1 MSERKTIHISTSRPT
16 YAVCVVG
23 TEIIIDVY
31 RSMPPDAVCFDVRG
45 TRGTDIT
52 ILYNPTKLSEPRGTS
67 IKWPL
72 NKEVEVVVCPKASSA
87 NVNGIKVKVSY
98 YGNDGNTTLG
108 IAMLYLTSVEISLDV
123 DTSRNGV
130 VNKNGNDKTS
140 WTWGPDGHGAV
151 LLVNCDKD
159 NVYSKNMDNDDTRIS
174 KDEELKDFS
183 QMILT
188 VRGPDAIFHDYKLL
202 LHIALSD
209 LDKVGVF
216 RHHGGT
222 NSRFEHVLGTDKLY
236 YEVERKVGEEE
247 IIFYVEGLTFPDVG
261 FSGLVTINLNLQDT
275 AVQGLPVFT
284 DMVVFRVAPWIM
296 TPNTL
301 EPVEVFV
308 CSVPNNST
316 FLAEVTD
323 LVERKA
329 RCKLTVCGI
338 MDNRGDRWI
347 QDEMEFG
354 YTQAPQKSF
363 PVVFDSP
370 RDGKLKDFPFKKIL
384 GPDFGYVTREP
395 VPMYDVS
402 SLDSFGNLEV
412 SPPVTVNGKV
422 YPLGRILI
430 GSSMPRSGGRKMTKV
445 ARDFLFAQKVQAPV
459 ELFSDWLQVGHVD
472 EFMTFV
478 PSSDRKGFRLL
489 LASPNACYQL
499 FEEIK
504 QQGYGDAAMFQG
516 LSVPQPT
523 INNILKDKF
532 LKKENDYFQNCI
544 DWNRDILKKQ
554 LGLTEQD
561 IVDIPILFK
570 MENGFADAYFPNMV
584 NLVVLGKDLGVAKPF
599 GPIINGKCCLEKAMI
614 SLLEPLGLRCTFID
628 DYYSY
633 HLNLG
638 EVHCGT
644 NVRRKPFPI
653 KWWNTI
659 P

>member
-1 MSERKTIHISTSRPT
+1 
-16 YAVCVVG
+16 
-23 TEIIIDVY
+23 
-31 RSMPPDAVCFDVRG
+31 MPPNAFSFDVRG
-45 TRGTDIT
+45 TRGIDIS
-52 ILYNPTKLSEPRGTS
+52 ILYNPTTVSQPRGTS

-72 NKEVEVVVCPKASSA
+72 DKEVEVVVTPQAPST
-87 NVNGIKVKVSY
+87 NVNNIKVKVSY
-98 YGNDGNTTLG
+98 YGIDGNTTLG
-108 IAMLYLTSVEISLDV
+108 IAMLYLTCVELSLDV
-123 DTSRNGV
+123 DTNRSGT
-130 VNKNGNDKTS
+130 VNKNGKDKAS
-140 WTWGPDGHGAV
+140 WTWGPDGQGAI

-159 NVYSKNMDNDDTRIS
+159 NVSSKNMDNYDTRIS
-174 KDEELKDFS
+174 KDEELNDFS

-188 VRGPDAIFHDYKLL
+188 VRGPDATFHDFKLL
-202 LHIALSD
+202 LYIALSD

-216 RHHGGT
+216 RQQAGEDK
-222 NSRFEHVLGTDKLY
+222 SQFKHVLGTNKLY
-236 YEVERKVGEEE
+236 HEVEREVGEEE
-247 IIFYVEGLTFPDVG
+247 IVFYVEGLSFPDVG
-261 FSGLVTINLNLQDT
+261 FSGLVTINLSLQDNSI
-275 AVQGLPVFT
+275 QGLPVFT
-284 DMVVFRVAPWIM
+284 DTVVFRVAPWIM
-296 TPNTL
+296 TPNIL

-308 CSVPNNST
+308 CSVKNNQT
-316 FLAEVTD
+316 FLKEVTD
-323 LVERKA
+323 LVERKS
-329 RCKLTVCGI
+329 RCKLTVCDI
-338 MDNRGDRWI
+338 IDNRGDRWI

-354 YTQAPQKSF
+354 YSQAPHKTF

-370 RDGKLKDFPFKKIL
+370 RDGQLRDFPFKKIL

-395 VPMYDVS
+395 ISFYDIC

-430 GSSMPRSGGRKMTKV
+430 GSSLPRSGGRQMTKV
-445 ARDFLFAQKVQAPV
+445 VRDFLFAQKVQAPV
-459 ELFSDWLQVGHVD
+459 ELFSDWLNVGHVD

-489 LASPNACYQL
+489 LASPNTCYQL
-499 FEEIK
+499 FEALKEK
-504 QQGYGDAAMFQG
+504 GYGDAAMFQG
-516 LSVPQPT
+516 LGVGQPT
-523 INNILKDKF
+523 INDILKNKR
-532 LKKENDYFQNCI
+532 LKKENDYFQVCI
-544 DWNRDILKKQ
+544 DWNRDILIKE

-584 NLVVLGKDLGVAKPF
+584 NLVVLGKDLGMAKPF
-599 GPIINGKCCLEKAMI
+599 GPNIDGKCCLEQMVT

-628 DYYSY
+628 DFYCY
-633 HLNLG
+633 HIQLG